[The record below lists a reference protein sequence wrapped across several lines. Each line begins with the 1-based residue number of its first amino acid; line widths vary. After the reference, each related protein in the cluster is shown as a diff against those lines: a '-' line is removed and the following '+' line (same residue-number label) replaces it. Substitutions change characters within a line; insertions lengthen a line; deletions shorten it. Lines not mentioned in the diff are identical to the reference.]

1 MQIENT
7 WMAIVPW
14 NVMLKRLPVILLIIT
29 AFLNAANAQNR
40 DANNIL
46 NAQFDVR
53 IGGVGPKGSSIIEM
67 RIIANTLEDA
77 HVFAQRDAVAVCLL
91 RGLPASTKTRPSQP
105 LVKES
110 VIQANEDYFIDFLNV
125 PKNKK
130 NVGKYARFVAK
141 SWETD
146 VKELDYGV
154 DAIIDV
160 QVFYDNLAQFMQDKG
175 FAEKTNETAAGK
187 YLKPVIMVVPADVYC
202 TEMEFVQKWK
212 DETGKVQTI
221 PDYNIF
227 GREDS
232 RDLRL
237 VTASLNDI
245 FASRGFETISL
256 EFLLKSI
263 STETD
268 ENAFIGED
276 YGMSGTV
283 KESPLDRIKR
293 TANVDFIVD
302 LDFSL
307 YEIDDYRYVAFNM
320 RAVDPCSNA
329 VEIAHAYGDGR
340 PSRVATVN
348 TLLEEAVINYVDDFC
363 DKIQDHYRKMEK
375 DGHRI
380 TVKIKKTDDSPLDF
394 QRSKFLF
401 EGKMEKLCDII
412 YYWLQDNTVDN
423 NPTRNI
429 TPNVLTFSQVM
440 IPMMTKNRQGA
451 VRRLDSNEYVTQ
463 LQEFLL
469 DKYNIDGTIYMR
481 GPGEAWLIL

>member
-1 MQIENT
+1 MRNT
-7 WMAIVPW
+7 A
-14 NVMLKRLPVILLIIT
+14 LKRLSLTLSFVFGV
-29 AFLNAANAQNR
+29 FLFSAVAQNR
-40 DANNIL
+40 DADNIL

-53 IGGVGPKGSSIIEM
+53 IGGVGPKGTVIIEM
-67 RIIANTLEDA
+67 RIIANTLEEA
-77 HVFAQRDAVAVCLL
+77 HECAQRDAVAVCLL
-91 RGLPASTKTRPSQP
+91 RGLPASTKTRPKP
-105 LVKES
+105 AIVKES
-110 VIQANEDYFIDFLNV
+110 VIEADESYFIDFLSI
-125 PKNKK
+125 PKSKRV
-130 NVGKYARFVAK
+130 VGKYGRYVQK

-146 VKELDYGV
+146 VRELDYGV
-154 DAIIDV
+154 DAIIKV
-160 QVFYDNLAQFMQDKG
+160 QVLYDNLVQYMQDKG
-175 FAEKTNETAAGK
+175 FAEKPQETVAGK

-202 TEMEFVQKWK
+202 TEMDFVQKWE

-237 VTASLNDI
+237 VTSSLNEI

-256 EFLLKSI
+256 EFLLKSLNL
-263 STETD
+263 END
-268 ENAFIGED
+268 ENAMVGD
-276 YGMSGTV
+276 GYGLSGTV

-293 TANVDFIVD
+293 TANVDYIVD
-302 LDFSL
+302 LDFAL

-329 VEIAHAYGDGR
+329 VEIAHAYGDGH

-363 DKIQDHYRKMEK
+363 DKIQSHYKKMET

-380 TVKIKKTDDSPLDF
+380 TVKIKKTDKSKFDF
-394 QRSKFLF
+394 QRSKFDY
-401 EGKMEKLCDII
+401 EGKQTKLCDII
-412 YYWLQDNTVDN
+412 YYWLQDNTIDN

-429 TPNVLTFSQVM
+429 TPNVLTFNQVM
-440 IPMMTKNRQGA
+440 IPMITLNKKGA

-469 DKYNIDGTIYMR
+469 DNYNIESTIYMR

>member
-1 MQIENT
+1 MRNT
-7 WMAIVPW
+7 A
-14 NVMLKRLPVILLIIT
+14 LKRLSLTLSFVFGV
-29 AFLNAANAQNR
+29 FLFSAVAQNR
-40 DANNIL
+40 DADNIL

-53 IGGVGPKGSSIIEM
+53 IGGVGPKGTVIIEM
-67 RIIANTLEDA
+67 RIIANTLEEA
-77 HVFAQRDAVAVCLL
+77 HECAQRDAVAVCLL
-91 RGLPASTKTRPSQP
+91 RGLPASTKTRPKP
-105 LVKES
+105 AIVKES
-110 VIQANEDYFIDFLNV
+110 VIEADESYFVDFLSI
-125 PKNKK
+125 PKSKRV
-130 NVGKYARFVAK
+130 VGKYGRYVQK

-146 VKELDYGV
+146 VRELDYGV
-154 DAIIDV
+154 DAIIKV
-160 QVFYDNLAQFMQDKG
+160 QVLYDNLVQYMQDKG
-175 FAEKTNETAAGK
+175 FAEKPQETVAGK

-202 TEMEFVQKWK
+202 TEMDFVQKWE

-237 VTASLNDI
+237 VTSSLNEI

-256 EFLLKSI
+256 EFLLKSLNL
-263 STETD
+263 END
-268 ENAFIGED
+268 ENAMVGD
-276 YGMSGTV
+276 GYGLSGTV

-293 TANVDFIVD
+293 TANVDYIVD
-302 LDFSL
+302 LDFAL

-329 VEIAHAYGDGR
+329 VEIAHAYGDGH

-363 DKIQDHYRKMEK
+363 DKIQSHYKKMET

-380 TVKIKKTDDSPLDF
+380 TVKIKKTDKSKFDL
-394 QRSKFLF
+394 QRSKFDY
-401 EGKMEKLCDII
+401 EGKQTKLCDII
-412 YYWLQDNTVDN
+412 YYWLQDNTIDN

-429 TPNVLTFSQVM
+429 TPNVLTFNQVM
-440 IPMMTKNRQGA
+440 IPMITLNKKGA

-469 DKYNIDGTIYMR
+469 DNYNIESTIYMR

>member
-1 MQIENT
+1 MRNT
-7 WMAIVPW
+7 A
-14 NVMLKRLPVILLIIT
+14 LKRLSLTLSFVFGV
-29 AFLNAANAQNR
+29 FLFSAVAQNR
-40 DANNIL
+40 DADNIL

-53 IGGVGPKGSSIIEM
+53 IGGVGPKGTVIIEM
-67 RIIANTLEDA
+67 RIIANTLEEA
-77 HVFAQRDAVAVCLL
+77 HECAQRDAVAVCLL
-91 RGLPASTKTRPSQP
+91 RGLPASTKTRPKP
-105 LVKES
+105 AIVKES
-110 VIQANEDYFIDFLNV
+110 VIEADESYFVDFLSI
-125 PKNKK
+125 PKSKRV
-130 NVGKYARFVAK
+130 VGKYGRYVQK

-146 VKELDYGV
+146 VRELDYGV
-154 DAIIDV
+154 DAIIKV
-160 QVFYDNLAQFMQDKG
+160 QVLYDNLVQYMQDKG
-175 FAEKTNETAAGK
+175 FAENPQETVAGK

-202 TEMEFVQKWK
+202 TEMDFVQKWE

-237 VTASLNDI
+237 VTSSLNEI

-256 EFLLKSI
+256 EFLLKSLNL
-263 STETD
+263 END
-268 ENAFIGED
+268 ENAMVGD
-276 YGMSGTV
+276 GYGLSGTV

-293 TANVDFIVD
+293 TANVDYIVD
-302 LDFSL
+302 LDFAL

-329 VEIAHAYGDGR
+329 VEIAHAYGDGH

-363 DKIQDHYRKMEK
+363 DKIQSHYKKMET

-380 TVKIKKTDDSPLDF
+380 TVKIKKTDKSKFDF
-394 QRSKFLF
+394 QRSKFDY
-401 EGKMEKLCDII
+401 EGKQTKLCDII
-412 YYWLQDNTVDN
+412 YYWLQDNTIDN

-429 TPNVLTFSQVM
+429 TPNVLTFNQVM
-440 IPMMTKNRQGA
+440 IPMITLNKKGA

-469 DKYNIDGTIYMR
+469 DNYNIESTIYMR

>member
-1 MQIENT
+1 MRNT
-7 WMAIVPW
+7 A
-14 NVMLKRLPVILLIIT
+14 LKRLLLT
-29 AFLNAANAQNR
+29 LSFVFGVFLFSAVAQNR
-40 DANNIL
+40 DADNIL

-53 IGGVGPKGSSIIEM
+53 IGGVGPKGTVIIEM
-67 RIIANTLEDA
+67 RIIANTLEEA
-77 HVFAQRDAVAVCLL
+77 HECAQRDAVAVCLL
-91 RGLPASTKTRPSQP
+91 RGLPASTKTRPKP
-105 LVKES
+105 AIVKES
-110 VIQANEDYFIDFLNV
+110 VIEADESYFVDFLSI
-125 PKNKK
+125 PKSKRV
-130 NVGKYARFVAK
+130 VGKYGRYVQK

-146 VKELDYGV
+146 VMELDYGV
-154 DAIIDV
+154 DAIIKV
-160 QVFYDNLAQFMQDKG
+160 QVLYDNLVQYMQDKG
-175 FAEKTNETAAGK
+175 FAEKPQETVAGK

-202 TEMEFVQKWK
+202 TEMDFVQKWE

-237 VTASLNDI
+237 VTSSLNEI

-256 EFLLKSI
+256 EFLLKSLNL
-263 STETD
+263 END
-268 ENAFIGED
+268 ENAMVGD
-276 YGMSGTV
+276 GYGLSGTV

-293 TANVDFIVD
+293 TANVDYIVD
-302 LDFSL
+302 LDFAL

-329 VEIAHAYGDGR
+329 VEIAHAYGDGH

-363 DKIQDHYRKMEK
+363 DKIQSHYKKMET

-380 TVKIKKTDDSPLDF
+380 TVKIKKTDKSKFDF
-394 QRSKFLF
+394 QRSKFDY
-401 EGKMEKLCDII
+401 EGKQTKLCDII
-412 YYWLQDNTVDN
+412 YYWLQDNTIDN

-429 TPNVLTFSQVM
+429 TPNVLTFNQVM
-440 IPMMTKNRQGA
+440 IPMITLNKKGA

-469 DKYNIDGTIYMR
+469 DNYNIESTIYMR

>member
-1 MQIENT
+1 MRKLSVIIFIII
-7 WMAIVPW
+7 AFA
-14 NVMLKRLPVILLIIT
+14 NVSL
-29 AFLNAANAQNR
+29 AQNR

-53 IGGVGPKGSSIIEM
+53 IGGVGPKGSKIIEM
-67 RIIANTLEDA
+67 RIIANTLEEA
-77 HVFAQRDAVAVCLL
+77 HEIAQRDAVAVCLL
-91 RGLPASTKTRPSQP
+91 RGLPASTKTRPMP
-105 LVKES
+105 AIVKES
-110 VIQANEDYFIDFLNV
+110 VIENNEAYFIDFLKI
-125 PKNKK
+125 PTSKK
-130 NVGKYARFVAK
+130 VVGRYARYVAK
-141 SWETD
+141 SVETD
-146 VKELDYGV
+146 VRYLDYGV

-160 QVFYDNLAQFMQDKG
+160 QVLYDNLLQYMQDKG
-175 FAEKTNETAAGK
+175 FAEKPQETVAGK

-212 DETGKVQTI
+212 DETGKVQVI

-237 VTASLNDI
+237 VISSLNEI

-256 EFLLKSI
+256 EFLLKSL
-263 STETD
+263 SMEND
-268 ENAFIGED
+268 ENAYIGND
-276 YGMSGTV
+276 YGLNGTV

-293 TANVDFIVD
+293 VANVDFIVD

-340 PSRVATVN
+340 PSRVATIN

-363 DKIQDHYRKMEK
+363 DKIQNHYKKMET

-380 TVKIKKTDDSPLDF
+380 TVKIKRTDKSDCDF
-394 QRSKFLF
+394 QKSKYLVD
-401 EGKMEKLCDII
+401 GKLTKLCDVI
-412 YYWLQDNTVDN
+412 YYWLQDNTIDN

-440 IPMMTKNRQGA
+440 IPMVMTNRQGA

-463 LQEFLL
+463 LQEYLL
-469 DKYNIDGTIYMR
+469 DNFNIESTIYMR

>member
-1 MQIENT
+1 MRNT
-7 WMAIVPW
+7 A
-14 NVMLKRLPVILLIIT
+14 LKRLSLTLSFVFGV
-29 AFLNAANAQNR
+29 FLFSAVAQNM
-40 DANNIL
+40 DADNIL

-53 IGGVGPKGSSIIEM
+53 IGGVGPKGTVIIEM
-67 RIIANTLEDA
+67 RIIANTLEEA
-77 HVFAQRDAVAVCLL
+77 HECAQRDAVAVCLL
-91 RGLPASTKTRPSQP
+91 RGLPASTKTRPKP
-105 LVKES
+105 AIVKES
-110 VIQANEDYFIDFLNV
+110 VIEADESYFVDFLSI
-125 PKNKK
+125 PKSKRV
-130 NVGKYARFVAK
+130 VGKYGRYVQK

-146 VKELDYGV
+146 VRELDYGV
-154 DAIIDV
+154 DAIIKV
-160 QVFYDNLAQFMQDKG
+160 QVLYDNLVQYMQDKG
-175 FAEKTNETAAGK
+175 FAEKPQETVAGK

-202 TEMEFVQKWK
+202 TEMDFVQKWE

-237 VTASLNDI
+237 VTSSLNEI

-256 EFLLKSI
+256 EFLLKSLNL
-263 STETD
+263 END
-268 ENAFIGED
+268 ENAMVGD
-276 YGMSGTV
+276 GYGLSGTV

-293 TANVDFIVD
+293 TANVDYIVD
-302 LDFSL
+302 LDFAL

-329 VEIAHAYGDGR
+329 VEIAHAYGDGH

-363 DKIQDHYRKMEK
+363 DKIQSHYKKMET

-380 TVKIKKTDDSPLDF
+380 TVKIKKTDKSKFDF
-394 QRSKFLF
+394 QRSKFDY
-401 EGKMEKLCDII
+401 EGKQTKLCDII
-412 YYWLQDNTVDN
+412 YYWLQDNTIDN

-429 TPNVLTFSQVM
+429 TPNVLTFNQVM
-440 IPMMTKNRQGA
+440 IPMITLNKKGA

-469 DKYNIDGTIYMR
+469 DNYNIESTIYMR

>member
-1 MQIENT
+1 MRNT
-7 WMAIVPW
+7 A
-14 NVMLKRLPVILLIIT
+14 LKRLSLTLSFVFGV
-29 AFLNAANAQNR
+29 FLFSAVAQNR
-40 DANNIL
+40 GADNIL

-53 IGGVGPKGSSIIEM
+53 IGGVGPKGTVIIEM
-67 RIIANTLEDA
+67 RIIANTLEEA
-77 HVFAQRDAVAVCLL
+77 HECAQRDAVAVCLL
-91 RGLPASTKTRPSQP
+91 RGLPASTKTRPKP
-105 LVKES
+105 AIVKES
-110 VIQANEDYFIDFLNV
+110 VIEADESYFVDFLSI
-125 PKNKK
+125 PKSKRV
-130 NVGKYARFVAK
+130 VGKYGRYVQK

-146 VKELDYGV
+146 VRELDYGV
-154 DAIIDV
+154 DAIIKV
-160 QVFYDNLAQFMQDKG
+160 QVLYDNLVQYMQDKG
-175 FAEKTNETAAGK
+175 FAEKPQETVAGK

-202 TEMEFVQKWK
+202 TEMDFVQKWE

-237 VTASLNDI
+237 VTSSLNEI

-256 EFLLKSI
+256 EFLLKSLNL
-263 STETD
+263 END
-268 ENAFIGED
+268 ENAMVGD
-276 YGMSGTV
+276 GYGLSGTV

-293 TANVDFIVD
+293 TANVDYIVD
-302 LDFSL
+302 LDFAL

-329 VEIAHAYGDGR
+329 VEIAHAYGDGH

-363 DKIQDHYRKMEK
+363 DKIQSHYKKMET

-380 TVKIKKTDDSPLDF
+380 TVKIKKTDKSKFDF
-394 QRSKFLF
+394 QRSKFDY
-401 EGKMEKLCDII
+401 EGKQTKLCDII
-412 YYWLQDNTVDN
+412 YYWLQDNTIDN

-429 TPNVLTFSQVM
+429 TPNVLTFNQVM
-440 IPMMTKNRQGA
+440 IPMITLNKKGA

-469 DKYNIDGTIYMR
+469 DNYNIESTIYMR

>member
-1 MQIENT
+1 
-7 WMAIVPW
+7 MA
-14 NVMLKRLPVILLIIT
+14 KRIFVILLIISVSV
-29 AFLNAANAQNR
+29 AAVFAQNR

-53 IGGVGPKGSSIIEM
+53 IGGVGPKGSCIIEM
-67 RIIANTLEDA
+67 RIIADNLEDA
-77 HVFAQRDAVAVCLL
+77 HTIAQRDAVAVCLL
-91 RGLPASTKTRPSQP
+91 RGLPASTKTRPAP
-105 LVKES
+105 ALVKES
-110 VIQANEDYFIDFLNV
+110 VIESNEAYFIDFLKI
-125 PKNKK
+125 PSSKK
-130 NVGKYARFVAK
+130 VVGKYARYVAK
-141 SWETD
+141 SWEAD

-160 QVFYDNLAQFMQDKG
+160 QVLYDNLAQYMQDKG
-175 FAEKTNETAAGK
+175 YSEKPKETVAGK

-202 TEMEFVQKWK
+202 TEMDFVQKWK
-212 DETGKVQTI
+212 DEKGKVQTI

-237 VTASLNDI
+237 VISSLNEI

-256 EFLLKSI
+256 EFLLKSL
-263 STETD
+263 STEND
-268 ENAFIGED
+268 ENAFVGD
-276 YGMSGTV
+276 DFGLNGTV

-302 LDFSL
+302 LDFAL
-307 YEIDDYRYVAFNM
+307 YEVDDYRYVAFNM

-363 DKIQDHYRKMEK
+363 DKIQKHYQKMET

-380 TVKIKKTDDSPLDF
+380 TVKIKKTDNSYYDF
-394 QRSKFLF
+394 QKSKYEY
-401 EGKMEKLCDII
+401 EGKNTKLCDII
-412 YYWLQDNTVDN
+412 YYWLQDNTLDN

-440 IPMMTKNRQGA
+440 IPMITTNRKGST
-451 VRRLDSNEYVTQ
+451 RRLDSNEYVTQ
-463 LQEFLL
+463 LQEFLQENY
-469 DKYNIDGTIYMR
+469 DIESTIYMR

>member
-1 MQIENT
+1 
-7 WMAIVPW
+7 
-14 NVMLKRLPVILLIIT
+14 MLKRLSFILLIIT
-29 AFLNAANAQNR
+29 AFLTGANAQNR

-53 IGGVGPKGSSIIEM
+53 IAGVGPKGTKIIEM
-67 RIIANTLEDA
+67 RVIANTLEEA
-77 HVFAQRDAVAVCLL
+77 HEYAQRDAVAVCLL
-91 RGLPASTKTRPSQP
+91 RGLPASTKTRPMP
-105 LVKES
+105 AIVKES
-110 VIQANEDYFIDFLNV
+110 VIEANESYFIDFLSA
-125 PKNKK
+125 PKSKK
-130 NVGKYARFVAK
+130 VVGKYARYVQK
-141 SWETD
+141 SWEVD

-160 QVFYDNLAQFMQDKG
+160 QVLYDNLLQYMQDLG
-175 FAEKTNETAAGK
+175 YAVKTEETVAGK
-187 YLKPVIMVVPADVYC
+187 YLKPLIMVVPADVYC
-202 TEMEFVQKWK
+202 TEMDFVQTWK
-212 DETGKVQTI
+212 DETGKVQVI

-237 VTASLNDI
+237 VISSLNEI

-256 EFLLKSI
+256 EFLLKSLNQ
-263 STETD
+263 END
-268 ENAFIGED
+268 ENAFIGDD
-276 YGMSGTV
+276 YGLSGTV

-302 LDFSL
+302 LDFAL
-307 YEIDDYRYVAFNM
+307 YEVDDYRYVAFNM

-329 VEIAHAYGDGR
+329 YEIAHAYGDGR

-363 DKIQDHYRKMEK
+363 DKMQSQYQKMET

-380 TVKIKKTDDSPLDF
+380 TVKIKKTDNSDYDF
-394 QRSKFLF
+394 QRSKFLY

-412 YYWLQDNTVDN
+412 YYWLQDNTIDN

-429 TPNVLTFSQVM
+429 TPNVLTFNQVM
-440 IPMMTKNRQGA
+440 IPIITKNRKGA
-451 VRRLDSNEYVTQ
+451 VRRLDSNEFVTQ
-463 LQEFLL
+463 LQEFLSNN
-469 DKYNIDGTIYMR
+469 YSIESTIYMR

>member
-1 MQIENT
+1 
-7 WMAIVPW
+7 
-14 NVMLKRLPVILLIIT
+14 MLKRLSCILLIII
-29 AFLNAANAQNR
+29 AFLTGANAQNR

-53 IGGVGPKGSSIIEM
+53 IGGVGPKGTKIIEM
-67 RIIANTLEDA
+67 RIIANNLEEA
-77 HVFAQRDAVAVCLL
+77 HEYAQRDAIAVCLL
-91 RGLPASTKTRPSQP
+91 RGLPASTKTRPTP
-105 LVKES
+105 AIVKES
-110 VIQANEDYFIDFLNV
+110 VIEANEAYFIDFLNV
-125 PKNKK
+125 PKSKK
-130 NVGKYARFVAK
+130 VVGKYARYVQK

-146 VKELDYGV
+146 IKELDYGV
-154 DAIIDV
+154 DVIIDV
-160 QVFYDNLAQFMQDKG
+160 QVLYDNLLQYMQDKG
-175 FAEKTNETAAGK
+175 FAEKPQETITGK

-202 TEMEFVQKWK
+202 TEMDFVQKWK

-221 PDYNIF
+221 SDYNIF

-237 VTASLNDI
+237 VISSLNEI

-256 EFLLKSI
+256 EFLLKSLN
-263 STETD
+263 SEND

-276 YGMSGTV
+276 YGLAGTV

-293 TANVDFIVD
+293 ASNVDFIVD
-302 LDFSL
+302 LDFAL

-329 VEIAHAYGDGR
+329 VEIAHAYGDGH
-340 PSRVATVN
+340 PSRVSTVN

-363 DKIQDHYRKMEK
+363 DAIQRQYKKMET
-375 DGHRI
+375 DGHRV
-380 TVKIKKTDDSPLDF
+380 TVKIKKTDNCDYDF
-394 QRSKFLF
+394 QRSKFLYD
-401 EGKMEKLCDII
+401 GKMEKLCDII
-412 YYWLQDNTVDN
+412 YYWLQDNTIDN

-429 TPNVLTFSQVM
+429 TPNVLTFNQVM
-440 IPMMTKNRQGA
+440 IPMITVNKKGA

-469 DKYNIDGTIYMR
+469 DNYNIESTIYMR
-481 GPGEAWLIL
+481 GPGEAWLII

>member
-1 MQIENT
+1 MQVKIN
-7 WMAIVPW
+7 I
-14 NVMLKRLPVILLIIT
+14 LRKLLLILLIIT
-29 AFLNAANAQNR
+29 AWVNVALAQNR

-53 IGGVGPKGSSIIEM
+53 IGGVGPKGTKIIEM
-67 RIIANTLEDA
+67 RIIANTLEEA
-77 HVFAQRDAVAVCLL
+77 HEFAQRDAVAVCLL
-91 RGLPASTKTRPSQP
+91 RGLPASTKTRPMP
-105 LVKES
+105 AIVKES
-110 VIQANEDYFIDFLNV
+110 VIEANESYFIDFLSI
-125 PKNKK
+125 PKSKK
-130 NVGKYARFVAK
+130 VVGKYARYVQK

-160 QVFYDNLAQFMQDKG
+160 QVLYDNLLQYMQDKG
-175 FAEKTNETAAGK
+175 YAVKTEETLAGK
-187 YLKPVIMVVPADVYC
+187 YLKPLIMVVPADVYC
-202 TEMEFVQKWK
+202 TEMDFVQKWK

-237 VTASLNDI
+237 VISSLNEI

-256 EFLLKSI
+256 EFLLKSL
-263 STETD
+263 SMEND

-276 YGMSGTV
+276 YGLSGTV

-329 VEIAHAYGDGR
+329 VEIAHAYGDGH

-363 DKIQDHYRKMEK
+363 DKMQRHYQKMET

-380 TVKIKKTDDSPLDF
+380 TVKIKKTDASDYDF
-394 QRSKFLF
+394 QRTKFMF
-401 EGKMEKLCDII
+401 DGKMEKLCDII
-412 YYWLQDNTVDN
+412 YYWLQDHTIDN

-429 TPNVLTFSQVM
+429 TPNVLTFNQVM
-440 IPMMTKNRQGA
+440 IPMITTNRKGA

-463 LQEFLL
+463 LQEFLS
-469 DKYNIDGTIYMR
+469 DNYHIESTIYMR

>member
-1 MQIENT
+1 MRNT
-7 WMAIVPW
+7 A
-14 NVMLKRLPVILLIIT
+14 LKRLSLTLSFVFGV
-29 AFLNAANAQNR
+29 FLFSAVAQNR
-40 DANNIL
+40 DADNIL

-53 IGGVGPKGSSIIEM
+53 IGGVGPKGTVIIEM
-67 RIIANTLEDA
+67 RIIANTLEEA
-77 HVFAQRDAVAVCLL
+77 HECAQRDAVAVCLL
-91 RGLPASTKTRPSQP
+91 RGLPASTKTRPKP
-105 LVKES
+105 AIVKES
-110 VIQANEDYFIDFLNV
+110 VIEADESYFVDFLSI
-125 PKNKK
+125 PKSKRV
-130 NVGKYARFVAK
+130 VGKYGRYVQK

-146 VKELDYGV
+146 VRELDYGV
-154 DAIIDV
+154 DAIIKV
-160 QVFYDNLAQFMQDKG
+160 QVLYDNLVQYMQDKG
-175 FAEKTNETAAGK
+175 FAEKPQETVAGK

-202 TEMEFVQKWK
+202 TEMDFVQKWE
-212 DETGKVQTI
+212 DETGKVQAI

-237 VTASLNDI
+237 VTSSLNEI

-256 EFLLKSI
+256 EFLLKSLNL
-263 STETD
+263 END
-268 ENAFIGED
+268 ENAMVGD
-276 YGMSGTV
+276 GYGLSGTV

-293 TANVDFIVD
+293 TANVDYIVD
-302 LDFSL
+302 LDFAL

-329 VEIAHAYGDGR
+329 VEIAHAYGDGH

-363 DKIQDHYRKMEK
+363 DKIQSHYKKMET

-380 TVKIKKTDDSPLDF
+380 TVKIKKTDKSKFDF
-394 QRSKFLF
+394 QRSKFDY
-401 EGKMEKLCDII
+401 EGKQTKLCDII
-412 YYWLQDNTVDN
+412 YYWLQDNTIDN

-429 TPNVLTFSQVM
+429 TPNVLTFNQVM
-440 IPMMTKNRQGA
+440 IPMITLNKKGA

-469 DKYNIDGTIYMR
+469 DNYNIESTIYMR

>member
-1 MQIENT
+1 MRNT
-7 WMAIVPW
+7 A
-14 NVMLKRLPVILLIIT
+14 LKRLSLTLSFVFGV
-29 AFLNAANAQNR
+29 FLFSAVAQNR
-40 DANNIL
+40 DADNIL

-53 IGGVGPKGSSIIEM
+53 IGGVGPKGTVIIEM
-67 RIIANTLEDA
+67 RIIANTLEEA
-77 HVFAQRDAVAVCLL
+77 HECAQRDAVAVCLL
-91 RGLPASTKTRPSQP
+91 RGLPASTKTRPKP
-105 LVKES
+105 AIVKES
-110 VIQANEDYFIDFLNV
+110 VIEADESYFVDFLSI
-125 PKNKK
+125 PKSKRV
-130 NVGKYARFVAK
+130 VGKYGRYVQK

-146 VKELDYGV
+146 VRELDYGV
-154 DAIIDV
+154 DAIIKV
-160 QVFYDNLAQFMQDKG
+160 QVLYDNLVQYMQDKG
-175 FAEKTNETAAGK
+175 FAEKPQETVAGK

-202 TEMEFVQKWK
+202 TEMDFVQKWE

-237 VTASLNDI
+237 VTSSLNEI

-256 EFLLKSI
+256 EFLLKSLNL
-263 STETD
+263 END
-268 ENAFIGED
+268 ENAMVGD
-276 YGMSGTV
+276 GYGLSGTV

-293 TANVDFIVD
+293 TANVDYIVD
-302 LDFSL
+302 LDFAL

-329 VEIAHAYGDGR
+329 VEIAHAYGDGH

-363 DKIQDHYRKMEK
+363 DKIQSHYKKMET

-380 TVKIKKTDDSPLDF
+380 TVKIKKTDKSKFDF
-394 QRSKFLF
+394 QRSKFDY
-401 EGKMEKLCDII
+401 EGKQTKLCDII
-412 YYWLQDNTVDN
+412 YYWLQDNTIDN

-429 TPNVLTFSQVM
+429 TPNVLTFNQVM
-440 IPMMTKNRQGA
+440 IPMITLNKKGA

-469 DKYNIDGTIYMR
+469 DNYNIESTIYMR

>member
-1 MQIENT
+1 MRNT
-7 WMAIVPW
+7 A
-14 NVMLKRLPVILLIIT
+14 LKRLSLTLSFVFGV
-29 AFLNAANAQNR
+29 FLFSAVAQNR
-40 DANNIL
+40 DADNIL
-46 NAQFDVR
+46 NAQFDVC
-53 IGGVGPKGSSIIEM
+53 IGGVGPKGTVIIEM
-67 RIIANTLEDA
+67 RIIANTLEEA
-77 HVFAQRDAVAVCLL
+77 HECAQRDAVAVCLL
-91 RGLPASTKTRPSQP
+91 RGLPASTKTRPKP
-105 LVKES
+105 AIVKES
-110 VIQANEDYFIDFLNV
+110 VIEADESYFVDFLSI
-125 PKNKK
+125 PKSKRV
-130 NVGKYARFVAK
+130 VGKYGRYVQK

-146 VKELDYGV
+146 VRELDYGV
-154 DAIIDV
+154 DAIIKV
-160 QVFYDNLAQFMQDKG
+160 QVLYDNLVQYMQDKG
-175 FAEKTNETAAGK
+175 FAEKPQETIAGK

-202 TEMEFVQKWK
+202 TEMDFVQKWE

-237 VTASLNDI
+237 VTSSLNEI

-256 EFLLKSI
+256 EFLLKSLNL
-263 STETD
+263 END
-268 ENAFIGED
+268 ENAMVGD
-276 YGMSGTV
+276 GYGLSGTV

-293 TANVDFIVD
+293 TANVDYIVD
-302 LDFSL
+302 LDFAL

-329 VEIAHAYGDGR
+329 VEIAHAYGDGH

-363 DKIQDHYRKMEK
+363 DKIQSHYKKMET

-380 TVKIKKTDDSPLDF
+380 TVKIKKTDKSKFDF
-394 QRSKFLF
+394 QRSKFDY
-401 EGKMEKLCDII
+401 EGKQTKLCDII
-412 YYWLQDNTVDN
+412 YYWLQDNTIDN

-429 TPNVLTFSQVM
+429 TPNVLTFNQVM
-440 IPMMTKNRQGA
+440 IPMITLNKKGA

-469 DKYNIDGTIYMR
+469 DNYNIESTIYMR

>member
-1 MQIENT
+1 
-7 WMAIVPW
+7 
-14 NVMLKRLPVILLIIT
+14 MLKRLSFILLIIT
-29 AFLNAANAQNR
+29 AFLTGANAQNR

-53 IGGVGPKGSSIIEM
+53 IGGVGPKGTKIIEM
-67 RIIANTLEDA
+67 RIIANTLEEA
-77 HVFAQRDAVAVCLL
+77 HEYAQRDAVAVCLL
-91 RGLPASTKTRPSQP
+91 RGLPASTKTRPTP
-105 LVKES
+105 PIVKES
-110 VIQANEDYFIDFLNV
+110 IIEANEAYFIDFLSV
-125 PKNKK
+125 PKSKK
-130 NVGKYARFVAK
+130 VVGKYARYVQKF
-141 SWETD
+141 WEAD
-146 VKELDYGV
+146 IKELDYGV
-154 DAIIDV
+154 DVIIDV
-160 QVFYDNLAQFMQDKG
+160 QVLYDNLLQYMQDKG
-175 FAEKTNETAAGK
+175 FAEKPQETVTSK

-202 TEMEFVQKWK
+202 TEMDFVQKWK
-212 DETGKVQTI
+212 DENGKVQTI
-221 PDYNIF
+221 SDYNIF

-237 VTASLNDI
+237 VISSLNDI

-256 EFLLKSI
+256 EFLLKSLN
-263 STETD
+263 SEND

-276 YGMSGTV
+276 YGLAGTV

-293 TANVDFIVD
+293 ASNVDFIVD
-302 LDFSL
+302 LDFAL

-340 PSRVATVN
+340 PSRVLTVN

-363 DKIQDHYRKMEK
+363 DAIQRQYKKMET
-375 DGHRI
+375 DGHRV
-380 TVKIKKTDDSPLDF
+380 TVKIKKTDNSDYDF
-394 QRSKFLF
+394 QRSKFLY

-412 YYWLQDNTVDN
+412 YYWLQDNTIDN

-429 TPNVLTFSQVM
+429 TPNVLTFNQVM
-440 IPMMTKNRQGA
+440 IPMITVNKKGA

-469 DKYNIDGTIYMR
+469 DNYNIESTIYMR
-481 GPGEAWLIL
+481 GPGEAWLII

>member
-1 MQIENT
+1 
-7 WMAIVPW
+7 
-14 NVMLKRLPVILLIIT
+14 MLKKLSLIILIISIF
-29 AFLNAANAQNR
+29 ASVSLAQNR

-53 IGGVGPKGSSIIEM
+53 IAGVGPKGTKIIEM
-67 RIIANTLEDA
+67 RVIADNLEEA
-77 HVFAQRDAVAVCLL
+77 HEYAQRDAVAVCLL
-91 RGLPASTKTRPSQP
+91 RGLPASTKTRPMP
-105 LVKES
+105 AIVKES
-110 VIQANEDYFIDFLNV
+110 VIEANESYFIDFLSA
-125 PKNKK
+125 PKSKK
-130 NVGKYARFVAK
+130 VVGKYARYVQK
-141 SWETD
+141 SWEVD

-160 QVFYDNLAQFMQDKG
+160 QVLYDNLLQYMQDLG
-175 FAEKTNETAAGK
+175 YAVKTEETVAGK
-187 YLKPVIMVVPADVYC
+187 YLKPLIMVVPADVYC
-202 TEMEFVQKWK
+202 TEMDFVQTWK
-212 DETGKVQTI
+212 DETGKVQVI

-237 VTASLNDI
+237 VISSLNEI

-256 EFLLKSI
+256 EFLLKSLNQ
-263 STETD
+263 END

-276 YGMSGTV
+276 YGLSGTV

-302 LDFSL
+302 LDFAL
-307 YEIDDYRYVAFNM
+307 YEVDDYRYVAFNM

-329 VEIAHAYGDGR
+329 YEIAHAYGDGR

-363 DKIQDHYRKMEK
+363 DKMQSQYQKMET

-380 TVKIKKTDDSPLDF
+380 TVKIKKTDNSDYDF
-394 QRSKFLF
+394 QKSKFQF
-401 EGKMEKLCDII
+401 DGKTEKLCDII
-412 YYWLQDNTVDN
+412 YYWLQDNTIDN

-429 TPNVLTFSQVM
+429 TPNVLTFNQVM
-440 IPMMTKNRQGA
+440 IPMITKNRKGA
-451 VRRLDSNEYVTQ
+451 VRRLDSNEFVTQ
-463 LQEFLL
+463 LQEFLSNN
-469 DKYNIDGTIYMR
+469 YSIESTIYMR

>member
-1 MQIENT
+1 
-7 WMAIVPW
+7 
-14 NVMLKRLPVILLIIT
+14 MLKRLSFILLIIT
-29 AFLNAANAQNR
+29 AFLTGANAQNW

-53 IGGVGPKGSSIIEM
+53 IGGVGPKGTKIIEM
-67 RIIANTLEDA
+67 RIMANTLEEA
-77 HVFAQRDAVAVCLL
+77 HEYAQRDAVAVCLL
-91 RGLPASTKTRPSQP
+91 RGLPASTKTRPTP
-105 LVKES
+105 PIVKES
-110 VIQANEDYFIDFLNV
+110 IIEANEAYFIDFLSV
-125 PKNKK
+125 PKSKK
-130 NVGKYARFVAK
+130 VVGKYARYVQK
-141 SWETD
+141 SWEAD
-146 VKELDYGV
+146 IKELDYGV
-154 DAIIDV
+154 DVIIDV
-160 QVFYDNLAQFMQDKG
+160 QVLYDNLLQYMQDKG
-175 FAEKTNETAAGK
+175 FAEKPQETVTSK

-202 TEMEFVQKWK
+202 TEMDFVQKWK
-212 DETGKVQTI
+212 DENGKVQTI
-221 PDYNIF
+221 SDYNIF

-237 VTASLNDI
+237 VISSLNDI

-256 EFLLKSI
+256 EFLLKSLN
-263 STETD
+263 SEND

-276 YGMSGTV
+276 YGLAGTV

-293 TANVDFIVD
+293 ASNVDFIVD
-302 LDFSL
+302 LDFAL

-340 PSRVATVN
+340 PSRVLTVN

-363 DKIQDHYRKMEK
+363 DAIQRQYKKMET
-375 DGHRI
+375 DGHRV
-380 TVKIKKTDDSPLDF
+380 TVKIKKTDNSDYDF
-394 QRSKFLF
+394 QRSKFLY

-412 YYWLQDNTVDN
+412 YYWLQDNTIDN

-429 TPNVLTFSQVM
+429 TPNVLTFNQVM
-440 IPMMTKNRQGA
+440 IPMITVNKKGA

-469 DKYNIDGTIYMR
+469 DNYNIESTIYMR
-481 GPGEAWLIL
+481 GPGEAWLII

>member
-1 MQIENT
+1 
-7 WMAIVPW
+7 
-14 NVMLKRLPVILLIIT
+14 MLKKLTLILLIVM
-29 AFLNAANAQNR
+29 ASACVALAQNR

-53 IGGVGPKGSSIIEM
+53 IGGVGPKGTKIIEFK
-67 RIIANTLEDA
+67 IKAKTLDDALEIAK
-77 HVFAQRDAVAVCLL
+77 RDAVAVSLL
-91 RGLPASTKTRPSQP
+91 RGLPASTKTRPMP
-105 LVKES
+105 AIVKES
-110 VIQANEDYFIDFLNV
+110 VIENNEAYFIDFLEI
-125 PKNKK
+125 PRSKK
-130 NVGKYARFVAK
+130 VVGKYARYVAK
-141 SWETD
+141 AWETD
-146 VKELDYGV
+146 VKYNTNGV
-154 DAIIDV
+154 EAVINV
-160 QVFYDNLAQFMQDKG
+160 QVLYDNLLQYMQDKG
-175 FAEKTNETAAGK
+175 FAVKTKETVAGK

-202 TEMEFVQKWK
+202 TEMDFVQKWK

-221 PDYNIF
+221 SDYNIF

-237 VTASLNDI
+237 VTTSLNEI

-256 EFLLKSI
+256 EFLLKSL
-263 STETD
+263 SLEND
-268 ENAFIGED
+268 ENAFVGED
-276 YGMSGTV
+276 YGLEGTV

-329 VEIAHAYGDGR
+329 VEIAHAYGDGP
-340 PSRVATVN
+340 PSRTATIN

-363 DKIQDHYRKMEK
+363 DKLQSQYQKMETE
-375 DGHRI
+375 GHRI
-380 TVKIKKTDDSPLDF
+380 TVKIKKTDNSAYDF
-394 QRSKFLF
+394 QRSKFLLD
-401 EGKMEKLCDII
+401 GKMTKLCDII
-412 YYWLQDNTVDN
+412 YYWLQDNTIDN

-429 TPNVLTFSQVM
+429 TPNVLTFNQVM
-440 IPMMTKNRQGA
+440 IPMITKNRHDA

-463 LQEFLL
+463 LQEYLL
-469 DKYNIDGTIYMR
+469 DKYNIESTIYMR

>member
-1 MQIENT
+1 MSV
-7 WMAIVPW
+7 AD
-14 NVMLKRLPVILLIIT
+14 
-29 AFLNAANAQNR
+29 AQNK

-53 IGGVGPKGSSIIEM
+53 IGGVGPKGTKIIEM
-67 RIIANTLEDA
+67 RIIANSIEEA
-77 HVFAQRDAVAVCLL
+77 HQFAQRDAVAVCLL
-91 RGLPASTKTRPSQP
+91 RGLPASTKTRPVP
-105 LVKES
+105 AIVKES
-110 VIQANEDYFIDFLNV
+110 VIESNEAYFIDFLSV
-125 PKNKK
+125 PKSKK
-130 NVGKYARFVAK
+130 IVGKYARFVQK

-146 VKELDYGV
+146 IKELDYGV
-154 DAIIDV
+154 DVIIDV
-160 QVFYDNLAQFMQDKG
+160 QVLYDNLLQYMQDKG
-175 FAEKTNETAAGK
+175 YVVKSQETMAGK

-202 TEMEFVQKWK
+202 TEMDFVQKWK

-227 GREDS
+227 GKEDS

-237 VTASLNDI
+237 VISSLNDI

-256 EFLLKSI
+256 EFLLKSMAH
-263 STETD
+263 ETD
-268 ENAFIGED
+268 ENAFIGDD
-276 YGMSGTV
+276 YGLSGIV
-283 KESPLDRIKR
+283 KESPIDRINR

-307 YEIDDYRYVAFNM
+307 YEIEDYRYVAFNM

-329 VEIAHAYGDGR
+329 VEIAHAYGDGH
-340 PSRVATVN
+340 PSRVSTVN

-363 DKIQDHYRKMEK
+363 DEIQRHYKKMET

-380 TVKIKKTDDSPLDF
+380 TVKIKKTDKSDYDF
-394 QRSKFLF
+394 QHSKFFLD
-401 EGKMEKLCDII
+401 GKMEKLCDII

-429 TPNVLTFSQVM
+429 TPNVLTFNQVM
-440 IPMMTKNRQGA
+440 IPMITVNKKGA
-451 VRRLDSNEYVTQ
+451 VRRLDSNEFVTQ

-469 DKYNIDGTIYMR
+469 DNYMVESTIYMR
-481 GPGEAWLIL
+481 GPGEAWLII

>member
-1 MQIENT
+1 MRNT
-7 WMAIVPW
+7 A
-14 NVMLKRLPVILLIIT
+14 LKRLSLTLSFVFGV
-29 AFLNAANAQNR
+29 FLFSAVAQNR
-40 DANNIL
+40 DADNIL

-53 IGGVGPKGSSIIEM
+53 IGGVGPKGTVIIEM
-67 RIIANTLEDA
+67 RIIANTLEEA
-77 HVFAQRDAVAVCLL
+77 HECAQRDAVAVCLL
-91 RGLPASTKTRPSQP
+91 RGLPASTKTRPKP
-105 LVKES
+105 AIVKES
-110 VIQANEDYFIDFLNV
+110 VIEADESYFVDFLSI
-125 PKNKK
+125 PKSKRV
-130 NVGKYARFVAK
+130 VGKYGRYVQK

-146 VKELDYGV
+146 VRELNYGV
-154 DAIIDV
+154 DAIIKV
-160 QVFYDNLAQFMQDKG
+160 QVLYDNLVQYMQDKG
-175 FAEKTNETAAGK
+175 FAEKPQETVAGK

-202 TEMEFVQKWK
+202 TEMDFVQKWE
-212 DETGKVQTI
+212 DETGKVQAI

-237 VTASLNDI
+237 VTSSLNEI

-256 EFLLKSI
+256 EFLLKSLNL
-263 STETD
+263 END
-268 ENAFIGED
+268 ENAMVGD
-276 YGMSGTV
+276 GYGLSGTV

-293 TANVDFIVD
+293 TANVDYIVD
-302 LDFSL
+302 LDFAL

-329 VEIAHAYGDGR
+329 VEIAHAYGDGH

-363 DKIQDHYRKMEK
+363 DKIQSHYKKMET

-380 TVKIKKTDDSPLDF
+380 TVKIKKTDKSKFDF
-394 QRSKFLF
+394 QRSKFDY
-401 EGKMEKLCDII
+401 EGKQTKLCDII
-412 YYWLQDNTVDN
+412 YYWLQDNTIDN

-429 TPNVLTFSQVM
+429 TPNVLTFNQVM
-440 IPMMTKNRQGA
+440 IPMITLNKKGA

-469 DKYNIDGTIYMR
+469 DNYNIESTIYMR